1 MIVTDFISN
10 NGANEY
16 ILVAIQSCQ
25 FHKDEEEKE
34 DEDEEKWI
42 SQKIWRYV
50 VALGERLSASW
61 LVAAK
66 QLLSTGFTSTHSF
79 Q

>member
-25 FHKDEEEKE
+25 FSKEEEEKE
-34 DEDEEKWI
+34 DDDEEKWI
-42 SQKIWRYV
+42 SQTILAQEQRIIVERGWAISWTV
-50 VALGERLSASW
+50 V
-61 LVAAK
+61 
-66 QLLSTGFTSTHSF
+66 
-79 Q
+79 